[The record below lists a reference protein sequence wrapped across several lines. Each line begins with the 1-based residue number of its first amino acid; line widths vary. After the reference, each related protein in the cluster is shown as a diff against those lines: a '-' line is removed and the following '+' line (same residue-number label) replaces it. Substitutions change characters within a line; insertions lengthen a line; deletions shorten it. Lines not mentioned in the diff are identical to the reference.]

1 VTVRYVVKPKAAL
14 DLDGQAGYI
23 SAQGNIEGGFRF
35 LGAARET
42 FELLDIHPNLG
53 WHSRLKYGALKS
65 LRVFRVKGHE
75 YMLIFYRPISQGVEI
90 ERVVHGSRNL
100 RPCSV
105 AALNWRTEPLRVA
118 VALV

>member
-1 VTVRYVVKPKAAL
+1 MTVRYVVKPKAAL

-53 WHSRLKYGALKS
+53 WHSRLKYSALKS

-90 ERVVHGSRNL
+90 VRVVHGSRNL
-100 RPCSV
+100 TTLFRRRSE
-105 AALNWRTEPLRVA
+105 LED
-118 VALV
+118 